1 MIFFS
6 LFSFP
11 PPPFILTNE
20 FSNFVFPMQM
30 SYFRF
35 ARTPIFRNHHRA
47 ITFSSIISS
56 LLLSSSLLSAL
67 RHARPNFDRIV
78 PEKIITHTRY
88 NAIFSPLRV
97 IFWEKVWKREKKKI
111 YRGDKLFAKIG
122 LQLFFS
128 FFFSRQSRETDVDG
142 RKCRWER
149 KSTTKLR
156 VRMTR
161 DK

>member
-88 NAIFSPLRV
+88 NAIFFPSSSNILGKGL
-97 IFWEKVWKREKKKI
+97 EKREKKKFI
-111 YRGDKLFAKIG
+111 AATNFSRKSDYSYFSR
-122 LQLFFS
+122 FS
-128 FFFSRQSRETDVDG
+128 FRDKVAKQMWTEESVVGSESRRQSCESG
-142 RKCRWER
+142 
-149 KSTTKLR
+149 
-156 VRMTR
+156 
-161 DK
+161 

>member
-88 NAIFSPLRV
+88 NAIFPPLRV
-97 IFWEKVWKREKKKI
+97 IFWEKVWKREKKKNLSRRQTFRENRI
-111 YRGDKLFAKIG
+111 TVIFLVFLFETK
-122 LQLFFS
+122 
-128 FFFSRQSRETDVDG
+128 SRNRCG
-142 RKCRWER
+142 RK
-149 KSTTKLR
+149 KVSLGAK
-156 VRMTR
+156 VD
-161 DK
+161 DKVASQDDSR